1 MLLDN
6 SMLVTVFNVGE
17 ILVDFFIR
25 ISIALVTKIRWAPQL
40 WFHSESERKSANQ
53 MSSNLR
59 IRIAQDFPWDII
71 YR

>member
-1 MLLDN
+1 
-6 SMLVTVFNVGE
+6 MLVTVFNVGD
-17 ILVDFFIR
+17 ILVDLLIEFQSLWSQKFNR
-25 ISIALVTKIRWAPQL
+25 SPQL